1 MRITNIFD
9 DFFNDW
15 FDRPTSRSMRTD
27 IKEDDKQYVLYI
39 ELPGLEK
46 EDIKLSYE
54 NEYLVVSVDAK
65 EDNEEYIRKERYSGE
80 LSREYYVGNIDESK
94 LTAEYNNGILVVTV
108 PKDSVQ
114 ETKKYISIK

>member
-46 EDIKLSYE
+46 EDIKLAYE

-94 LTAEYNNGILVVTV
+94 LIAEYNNGILVVTV